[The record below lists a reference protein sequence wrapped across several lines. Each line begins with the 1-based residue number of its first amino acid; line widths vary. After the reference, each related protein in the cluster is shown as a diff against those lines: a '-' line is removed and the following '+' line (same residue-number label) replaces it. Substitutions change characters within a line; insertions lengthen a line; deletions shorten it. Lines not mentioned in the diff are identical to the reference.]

1 MKLRKQLLLQVPK
14 KHLTTTSNV
23 CIQSIKKLKKVK
35 YYWKSLRTVN
45 IIKLACILAF
55 DSFVRSV
62 VKAVLTRK
70 GKGKETAIPSFQEP
84 SNCSDLCQY
93 PIFTRTQKQF
103 DKIQPS
109 FKVSF
114 VINISITA
122 ISPLKCC
129 FFFLSSS
136 ELF

>member
-1 MKLRKQLLLQVPK
+1 MQVPK
-14 KHLTTTSNV
+14 KHLTTTSNI
-23 CIQSIKKLKKVK
+23 CIESIKKLKKVK

-55 DSFVRSV
+55 DSFVRSI

-70 GKGKETAIPSFQEP
+70 GKDKKEAAIPSFQES
-84 SNCSDLCQY
+84 SNCSNLCQY

-103 DKIQPS
+103 DQTQPS

-114 VINISITA
+114 VIIISTTA

-129 FFFLSSS
+129 FFFFLSSS
-136 ELF
+136 ALF